1 MELTTDRLDFNSTME
16 LIRTRRTVRTF
27 SDRTVEDSTLSD
39 IIEAATWA
47 PNHRMTE
54 PWRFYVLAKGGEARQ
69 KVADLT
75 SEWVKRNTP
84 NRNQAEAS
92 ALSAHRELTDAP
104 ALVYVYSI
112 GGGSPEI
119 DEENYSAT
127 SCAVQN
133 LMLAAHSAGLGVG
146 WSTGKPTRHPQLPE
160 VLGADEGSKIVGC
173 LYIGYPRET
182 PASHRQGVGTV
193 ATWI

>member
-1 MELTTDRLDFNSTME
+1 MTPDRLDFNSTLE
-16 LIRTRRTVRTF
+16 LIKTRRTVRTF
-27 SDRTVEDSTLSD
+27 DGRAVEDSTLSD

-54 PWRFYVLAKGGEARQ
+54 PWRFCVLRKDGAARQ

-75 SEWVKRNTP
+75 FDWVMQNIP
-84 NRNQAEAS
+84 NKNQAGAS
-92 ALSAHRELTDAP
+92 AQAARKELLDAP

-112 GGGSPEI
+112 TCGSPEI

-133 LMLAAHSAGLGVG
+133 LMLAAHAAGLGVG
-146 WSTGKPTRHPQLPE
+146 WSTGKPTRHPDIGDS
-160 VLGADEGSKIVGC
+160 LGVDTASRIVGC
-173 LYIGYPRET
+173 LYIGYPAEE
-182 PASHRQGVGTV
+182 PASERQDLANVT
-193 ATWI
+193 TWQ